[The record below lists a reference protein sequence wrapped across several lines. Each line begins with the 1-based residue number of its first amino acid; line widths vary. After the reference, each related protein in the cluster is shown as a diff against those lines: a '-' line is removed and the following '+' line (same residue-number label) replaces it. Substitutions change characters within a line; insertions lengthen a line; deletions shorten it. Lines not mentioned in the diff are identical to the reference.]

1 MQCKDT
7 SARAKGSSQSQV
19 HCTCY
24 ADEDFKMPEMPTT
37 TNPPFEE
44 VTFGTSWQ

>member
-1 MQCKDT
+1 MGAT
-7 SARAKGSSQSQV
+7 PEEIPVA
-19 HCTCY
+19 
-24 ADEDFKMPEMPTT
+24 EEFKMPEMPTT